1 MKKFLLVLS
10 LLTIIFPLY
19 TKASDTARSSIV
31 MDIDSGRV
39 LYEKNANEKRLIA
52 STTKIMTALLA
63 LESGKLNEMV
73 EAKDE
78 ILKMY
83 GTSIYLSLHE
93 KMRLEDLVYGLLLRS
108 GNDAAVVIATYLSG
122 SEETFVKEMNK
133 KAKEIG
139 MLNTTFQNAHGLDEE
154 TQNYSTA
161 HDMALLSSYVYKNFK
176 KYRTITK
183 TYKYQ
188 VQTKEKSYLWY
199 NRNKLLKS
207 YEYCTGGKNGYTPSA
222 GKTLVTT
229 ASKDGLNLTVVT
241 LKDGDEYN
249 THKELY
255 ELMFNKYKSY
265 KLIDK
270 DNFNIDD
277 KKLKDKVYIN
287 KSFIY
292 PLTEEEKNHIEIKT
306 KVDTNIKKGKIGYM
320 SIKLY
325 NKEIGNIKIYLKEK
339 KSQKKKL
346 FGFLNC

>member
-1 MKKFLLVLS
+1 M
-10 LLTIIFPLY
+10 
-19 TKASDTARSSIV
+19 
-31 MDIDSGRV
+31 
-39 LYEKNANEKRLIA
+39 
-52 STTKIMTALLA
+52 
-63 LESGKLNEMV
+63 
-73 EAKDE
+73 
-78 ILKMY
+78 
-83 GTSIYLSLHE
+83 
-93 KMRLEDLVYGLLLRS
+93 
-108 GNDAAVVIATYLSG
+108 
-122 SEETFVKEMNK
+122 
-133 KAKEIG
+133 
-139 MLNTTFQNAHGLDEE
+139 
-154 TQNYSTA
+154 
-161 HDMALLSSYVYKNFK
+161 
-176 KYRTITK
+176 
-183 TYKYQ
+183 
-188 VQTKEKSYLWY
+188 QTKEKSYLWY

-287 KSFIY
+287 KSFTY